1 MAVKKKSAAK
11 KPAAKKVAKKT
22 TAKKPAAKKV
32 AKKAAP
38 KKSTAKKVAK
48 KAVAKKAVAKKATT
62 KKVAKKAVA
71 KKATTKKAAPKK
83 SAAKKVA
90 KKAPARKSAASSVV
104 IPPVPTG
111 SSRDRVNVSTTPV
124 APAKAP
130 AAPAKPSAT
139 PRQGSSKGVL
149 LAVLLGVAILT
160 AIVAS
165 QQSSSPKNE
174 ATPSASPTAEASPT
188 ATATEEASPTVEAT
202 TEATAEA
209 TDGAVLTGGAP
220 TRFIGNWKD
229 ADKTVLVISWRS
241 PGEDVAGYKVE
252 LRSNRGEWKEHS
264 QLPADQLKLDLTKTS
279 TDGETSFRV
288 SAIYNDGS
296 IAIANAFGF
305 AGQFE

>member
-48 KAVAKKAVAKKATT
+48 KAVAKKTT
-62 KKVAKKAVA
+62 AKKAVA

-124 APAKAP
+124 APTKAP
-130 AAPAKPSAT
+130 AAPAKPSAA

-188 ATATEEASPTVEAT
+188 ATATEEASPTAEAT

-209 TDGAVLTGGAP
+209 TDGAVLAGGAP